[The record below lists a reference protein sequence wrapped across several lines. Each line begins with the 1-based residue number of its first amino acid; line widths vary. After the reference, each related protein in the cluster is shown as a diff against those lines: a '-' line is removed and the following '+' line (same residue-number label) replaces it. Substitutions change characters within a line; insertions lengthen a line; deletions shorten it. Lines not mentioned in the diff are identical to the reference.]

1 MRDRQ
6 REVQKSV
13 IAPQEKKKKKVTA
26 WGDRCAEE

>member
-13 IAPQEKKKKKVTA
+13 IAPQEKKTKITA